1 MPRNV
6 ARGNKNIRH
15 TSQDTVLLGEN
26 PQNLFD
32 TVVGQRFSCATLCV
46 CVCVGAC
53 ARFTLVNRRN
63 ESLPC
68 RDSEVI
74 IEGRS

>member
-46 CVCVGAC
+46 CVCV
-53 ARFTLVNRRN
+53 LVPV
-63 ESLPC
+63 LVPC
-68 RDSEVI
+68 W
-74 IEGRS
+74 